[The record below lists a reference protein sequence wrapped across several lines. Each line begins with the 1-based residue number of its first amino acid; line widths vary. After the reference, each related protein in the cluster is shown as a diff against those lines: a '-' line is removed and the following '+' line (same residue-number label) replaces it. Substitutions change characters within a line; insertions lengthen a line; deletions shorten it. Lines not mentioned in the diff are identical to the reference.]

1 MVRKPR
7 KKYQKTEYTTDSES
21 KNKNENTPDNSNYE
35 IKEIE
40 GEEQNLGKKD
50 KQQTKWKT
58 KTSKKGTLKFFNYLN
73 NDSQDA
79 KKNSQWSSACND
91 CISFLTASLDC
102 LPSSGLH
109 QNWQTQPK
117 KYKK

>member
-50 KQQTKWKT
+50 KQQTK
-58 KTSKKGTLKFFNYLN
+58 
-73 NDSQDA
+73 
-79 KKNSQWSSACND
+79 
-91 CISFLTASLDC
+91 
-102 LPSSGLH
+102 
-109 QNWQTQPK
+109 
-117 KYKK
+117 